1 MKLYVCESCE
11 AEFSVKHHMD
21 DIYYIVSY
29 CLFCG
34 EELSEEFEDEIE
46 EWDDENEW
54 AAAPALPNFCASS
67 TIDDSYNGRVW
78 RINPSMF

>member
-34 EELSEEFEDEIE
+34 EKLSEEFEDEIE
-46 EWDDENEW
+46 EWDDEDE
-54 AAAPALPNFCASS
+54 
-67 TIDDSYNGRVW
+67 
-78 RINPSMF
+78 